1 MDNTSSRSEFI
12 RMLSS
17 SQGALTG
24 FILSL
29 HPDRTAAFDILQE
42 TNVVLWEKIDQFRP
56 DASFK
61 AWAFKIAYLQTLAHL
76 KRRKRDYKVCFASSL
91 VETLAIEAEPL
102 LGNFEERQQALNR
115 CVSELV
121 PHDLAILQAHYVER
135 KPLAEISLEVH
146 RSVGALKQVLFR
158 LRKSLRICIERRING
173 DLANG

>member
-1 MDNTSSRSEFI
+1 
-12 RMLSS
+12 MLSS

-76 KRRKRDYKVCFASSL
+76 KRCKRNYKVCFASSL
-91 VETLAIEAEPL
+91 VETLAVEAEPL
-102 LGNFEERQQALNR
+102 LGDFEERQQALAH
-115 CVSELV
+115 CVNALL
-121 PHDLAILQAHYVER
+121 PHDLAILQAHYVDQ
-135 KPLAEISLEVH
+135 KPLAEIAVEVQ

-158 LRKSLRICIERRING
+158 LRKTLRACIERRLNG
-173 DLANG
+173 GLANG